1 MIREGCPRGMGCV
14 FVVFL
19 KSPGGLEA
27 TKGPHSGARVSAAHH
42 AAGTAARALR
52 DKTDADRRHERQRAT
67 SMRTHVRRCVPP
79 RGRPTTDDGRRRPNV
94 HTRMQATPPHHPNSQ
109 PARRSATPWH
119 DRRPPKI
126 RAPASA
132 EQPQRFDRQGLPMA
146 GRSAAPTSGEH
157 EELARAP
164 APPDKRRVSDAP
176 RDKDRHSRRRNERR
190 R

>member
-1 MIREGCPRGMGCV
+1 MFFR
-14 FVVFL
+14 
-19 KSPGGLEA
+19 SPGGLEA
-27 TKGPHSGARVSAAHH
+27 TKGPHSAARVSAAHH
-42 AAGTAARALR
+42 AAGAAARALR
-52 DKTDADRRHERQRAT
+52 DKTDTDRRHERQRAT
-67 SMRTHVRRCVPP
+67 SMRTHVQRCVPP
-79 RGRPTTDDGRRRPNV
+79 RGRPTIDDRRW
-94 HTRMQATPPHHPNSQ
+94 QAPPECAHANASDTPPHHPNSQ
-109 PARRSATPWH
+109 PARRRATPWQ

-132 EQPQRFDRQGLPMA
+132 KHPQRFDRQGLPTA

-157 EELARAP
+157 GELARAP

>member
-1 MIREGCPRGMGCV
+1 MVCV

-19 KSPGGLEA
+19 MSPGGLEA
-27 TKGPHSGARVSAAHH
+27 TKGPNSGHVYPQPTTQQARRRAAQ
-42 AAGTAARALR
+42 R
-52 DKTDADRRHERQRAT
+52 DKTDTDRRHERQRAT

-94 HTRMQATPPHHPNSQ
+94 HTRMQATPPHHPSSL
-109 PARRSATPWH
+109 PARRRAIPWH
-119 DRRPPKI
+119 DRRPPKT

-132 EQPQRFDRQGLPMA
+132 EPTQRFDRQGLPMT